1 MLELFILSAAI
12 IILLNAKI
20 GLNNFSDIIPS
31 FVYFL
36 ASWCKNFTRS
46 SAIIV
51 GMNVIH
57 NNIRAIDT
65 VYNEL
70 KNLKYNNKEIK
81 LTNNLKDPFIK
92 ISLDKCSFAFKK

>member
-31 FVYFL
+31 IGVFL
-36 ASWCKNFTRS
+36 FAGARIIPGS

-51 GMNVIH
+51 DE
-57 NNIRAIDT
+57 RYT
-65 VYNEL
+65 
-70 KNLKYNNKEIK
+70 
-81 LTNNLKDPFIK
+81 
-92 ISLDKCSFAFKK
+92 